1 MNEMELKTK
10 IEGLEKAIAEH
21 KDFAGNYESTLEK
34 TKQELKD
41 YNKPELTPSQMDDI
55 YEAVESAVN
64 QYDFS
69 DTDNFEIEYGIN
81 YDGKVH
87 CESHELSDSSDL
99 IDAISDKVYRLF
111 KEATCPTEEENARDD
126 KEAEELSDQINSTTT
141 AEMVF
146 DRKEELLDPMPPA
159 TPVKNEVTE
168 EKPFEKDMKDFNN
181 KIEETKEN
189 SFKKRTWF
197 SK

>member
-1 MNEMELKTK
+1 MNEIELKTK
-10 IEGLEKAIAEH
+10 IEGLEKAIKEH
-21 KDFAGNYESTLEK
+21 KDFAGNFENTLEK

-87 CESHELSDSSDL
+87 CESHELSDSNDL
-99 IDAISDKVYRLF
+99 IEAISEKVANIF
-111 KEATCPTEEENARDD
+111 TEADAPED
-126 KEAEELSDQINSTTT
+126 EL
-141 AEMVF
+141 
-146 DRKEELLDPMPPA
+146 
-159 TPVKNEVTE
+159 
-168 EKPFEKDMKDFNN
+168 N
-181 KIEETKEN
+181 KK
-189 SFKKRTWF
+189 
-197 SK
+197 